1 MLLLLDRRIKIL
13 FIIVSL
19 FIFKGCGVSDT
30 ITSETSEYYSK
41 TFEEREEI
49 ECPKI
54 KIIKELDELY
64 KENKSQGLNYLVKF
78 NSISWNCYTEYSD
91 SSSEEHSLIGEL
103 FGDEINDNV
112 SLFTT
117 ILLQVSFVV
126 TLEENMKI
134 REDENFQY
142 VLALIDKK
150 NNIIVKKKL
159 DLNFNIETSMQ
170 RFILEDKQIN
180 MRIPNKKINSENSVL
195 LVGFIKK

>member
-19 FIFKGCGVSDT
+19 FIFKGCGVSDS
-30 ITSETSEYYSK
+30 ITSEYYNK
-41 TFEEREEI
+41 TFGEREEI
-49 ECPKI
+49 ECPEI
-54 KIIKELDELY
+54 KIIKELGELY
-64 KENKSQGLNYLVKF
+64 KENESEELNYLVKF

-91 SSSEEHSLIGEL
+91 ASSEEDSLIDEL
-103 FGDEINDNV
+103 FGDEIHDN
-112 SLFTT
+112 SNLFTT

-126 TLEENMKI
+126 TVEENMKI
-134 REDENFQY
+134 REGENFQY

-159 DLNFNIETSMQ
+159 DLNFNIETSMK
-170 RFILEDKQIN
+170 RFVLNDKQIN
-180 MRIPNKKINSENSVL
+180 IRIPNKKISSENSIL

>member
-19 FIFKGCGVSDT
+19 FIFKGCGVSDS
-30 ITSETSEYYSK
+30 ITSEYYNK
-41 TFEEREEI
+41 TFGEREEI
-49 ECPKI
+49 ECPEI
-54 KIIKELDELY
+54 KIIKELGELY
-64 KENKSQGLNYLVKF
+64 KENKSEELNYLVKF

-91 SSSEEHSLIGEL
+91 SSSEEDSLIGEL
-103 FGDEINDNV
+103 FGDEIHDNS

-126 TLEENMKI
+126 TVEENMKI
-134 REDENFQY
+134 REGENFQY

-159 DLNFNIETSMQ
+159 DLNFNIKTSRQ
-170 RFILEDKQIN
+170 RFVLNDKQIN
-180 MRIPNKKINSENSVL
+180 IRIPSKKISSENSTL